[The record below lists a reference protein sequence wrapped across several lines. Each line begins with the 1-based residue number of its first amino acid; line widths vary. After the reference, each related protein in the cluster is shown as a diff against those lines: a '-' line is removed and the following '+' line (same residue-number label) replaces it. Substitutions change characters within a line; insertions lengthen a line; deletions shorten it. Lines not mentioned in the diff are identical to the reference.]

1 MPSKKNS
8 FKLAMRV
15 TKAKAHGKPVVM
27 FYPTDNKRRTKK

>member
-1 MPSKKNS
+1 
-8 FKLAMRV
+8 MRV